1 MFLTETLRALSLYK
15 NDIVQYCRNTLIPS
29 YEKARLRTQSVP
41 TSYAR
46 ALGPTILTTLLT
58 MPNMRFRINSIRLS
72 RSSTL
77 STNLECIPLKRH
89 LNKTEEITQ
98 AHDILKWLTAY
109 NTPIENPD
117 ADTCCMFIFQTN
129 SGFQNIKKW
138 LKQADYEPINIDT
151 LKTRNSETIE
161 NLKVDVYKILNNII
175 IITNQNE
182 NVNYEALA
190 GWFPIFF
197 KEAYKNLKLYPDL
210 YDFYKTSYRN
220 TTASN
225 ETIKQ
230 QHCIKE
236 LIKNAR
242 NKKFS
247 CFLNNLES
255 TLIRDIDRKINELKS
270 TIADSERMLQSY
282 YTRLATVMCQKAK
295 GNTIVDKDLIIQC
308 LINNPNV
315 EYAQLIDNNQFEI
328 MTAGPVEYDQKAIKS
343 TLKHKSDFV
352 IWLFTNPDYTLYW
365 ESICTVNVHRNEISA
380 IQTTSSHNY
389 QLRNTHWHRYNCF
402 GNNRTPIVK
411 ALTQH
416 DYLSAFAQII
426 TAAQLL
432 NPYDVTVVNALIEDL
447 TYNKPDYKAFIN
459 NKTKTLLS
467 TNEMAK
473 IFDSIQKVGDTE
485 NAQ

>member
-1 MFLTETLRALSLYK
+1 MFLTETLRALNLYK
-15 NDIVQYCRNTLIPS
+15 NDIVQYCKNALVPS

-58 MPNMRFRINSIRLS
+58 MPNMRFRINSMRLS
-72 RSSTL
+72 RSNTRST
-77 STNLECIPLKRH
+77 TLESMPLKHH
-89 LNKTEEITQ
+89 LNETEERAQ
-98 AHDILKWLTAY
+98 AYNILRWLTNY
-109 NTPIENPD
+109 IVQIENPD
-117 ADTCCMFIFQTN
+117 TNTCCMFVFQT
-129 SGFQNIKKW
+129 SCGFQNIKKW
-138 LKQADYEPINIDT
+138 LKQAGYEPINIDA

-161 NLKVDVYKILNNII
+161 DLKVDVYKILNNVI

-182 NVNYEALA
+182 NINYEALA
-190 GWFPIFF
+190 GWLPIFF
-197 KEAYKNLKLYPDL
+197 KEAYKDLKLYPDL
-210 YDFYKTSYRN
+210 YDFYKTSYRDA
-220 TTASN
+220 TASN

-230 QHCIKE
+230 HHCIKE

-247 CFLNNLES
+247 GFLNNLES
-255 TLIRDIDRKINELKS
+255 TLIQNVDRKINELRA
-270 TIADSERMLQSY
+270 TIADSERMLQNY

-295 GNTIVDKDLIIQC
+295 GNTIVDKDLITKC

-315 EYAQLIDNNQFEI
+315 ENALLIDNNQFEI
-328 MTAGPVEYDQKAIKS
+328 TTAGPVEYDQKAIKS
-343 TLKHKSDFV
+343 TLKHKSSFV

-365 ESICTVNVHRNEISA
+365 ESICVVDTHRNEIKA
-380 IQTTSSHNY
+380 VQNTSSPNY

-402 GNNRTPIVK
+402 GNNRTPIIK

-416 DYLSAFAQII
+416 DYLSAFSQII

-432 NPYDVTVVNALIEDL
+432 NPYDVTVVNALIEEL
-447 TYNKPDYKAFIN
+447 TYNRPSYKAFIN

-473 IFDSIQKVGDTE
+473 IFDSIQKVGGTE